1 MTNLPFSCR
10 ILLFAGIC
18 LCLLLSGFTNGAYAM
33 SAKTT
38 RSTTLAGGS
47 EESPFAVR
55 LNAGVLNG
63 KSRELVYDETNGA
76 KVSEL
81 IWTIEDVPIIGL
93 SGSVALPY
101 DMTLSV
107 GGWTQVSTPGASME
121 DYDWDSSIHPTDW
134 AYFSYSPT
142 TLERGE
148 MLDAN
153 LAVPLFGIENLN
165 LSGLVGFRMDHW
177 KWADFGGYYIYSS
190 NPGFRDRTGTFADET
205 GIIYEQWLYAPYLG
219 LQFEYNLDQVTFS
232 GRVAGS
238 RWGWA
243 KDKDQHEN
251 RGLVFREYFYNITY
265 LTYGGE
271 VTVHLDDAWSLSMS
285 VDAQQ
290 YYRTKGDT
298 NIEGTLNVNRIDN
311 GAGIE
316 HTSWMT
322 GLSLEY
328 RF

>member
-1 MTNLPFSCR
+1 MRKPQPHWRMFLS
-10 ILLFAGIC
+10 IGVC
-18 LCLLLSGFTNGAYAM
+18 LCLFLLMSAGTANAM

-38 RSTTLAGGS
+38 RSTIIVGGN

-55 LNAGVLNG
+55 LNAGILNG
-63 KSRELVYDETNGA
+63 KSRELVYDDTNGA
-76 KVSEL
+76 KISEL
-81 IWTIEDVPIIGL
+81 IWNIDDAPIIGL

-101 DMTLSV
+101 DIILSA
-107 GGWTQVSTPGASME
+107 GGWTQVSTPEADML
-121 DYDWDSSIHPTDW
+121 DYDWDYSIHPTDW
-134 AYFSYSPT
+134 SHFSYAPT

-153 LAVPLFGIENLN
+153 LAVPLFGIKDLN

-177 KWADFGGYYIYSS
+177 KWTDFGGYYIYSS
-190 NPGFRDRTGTFADET
+190 DPGFRDRTGSFADKT

-219 LQFEYNLDQVTFS
+219 LQLEYSFDQITFS

-243 KDKDQHEN
+243 KDKDQHED
-251 RGLVFREYFYNITY
+251 RGQVYRDYFYNITY

-271 VTVHLDDAWSLSMS
+271 ITVHLDDAWSFSMN
-285 VDAQQ
+285 VDAQR
-290 YYRTKGDT
+290 YYPTKGDT
-298 NIEGTLNVNRIDN
+298 NIEGSYNVNRIDN

-322 GLSLEY
+322 GFSLEY